1 VGWSGT
7 DEAASAERGASLTDG
22 VVPAGVAG
30 AVFAVRGHRG
40 EDPRSG
46 CGADRGAL
54 RSRARVCACDA
65 LPRMSDETTLR
76 ARITELEAHVALLE
90 ERWRLNDEVDGLAE
104 IALRDRLP
112 LDHALR
118 TLMPALARATS
129 GRLVFV
135 RTYDETLSLHDY
147 VHAEDEDAS
156 LPFDAEAIVKDVG
169 GTEDDYVQ
177 RAIGRGTLVAQRIDV
192 AGEHFGTAAVLVPSA
207 LDRHEID
214 RVAKLLDTW
223 CEEIDNHLAA
233 IADARKKAI
242 LTRQISDALK
252 DPVLDRGIDQAIG
265 VLRDNVPFEVLLL
278 VFRHEDEG
286 LGDTLRFK
294 LIRTPRSAT
303 SAEPAGDHAADDEAL
318 RARAYRIIGGDDTDL
333 RELLGVQRYREELL
347 ITGARSTKVVGRLLV
362 ASRRGEFNTFD
373 RDLLERFA
381 DSLRQRIVDFN
392 REWRNL
398 KTTFA
403 RPVVDKLLA
412 IEGYRE
418 KLLTPRETMCAVMF
432 ADISGFTRLSE
443 QILVKPEKIGRFID
457 LWSEQAVDAVW
468 DTGGVFD
475 KMVGDCVIAIWGP
488 PFFELSPEDA
498 CLSAIDAAVRVREH
512 TRAMVGHPEFPEL
525 SQMPGLDV
533 AIGLHF
539 CPLFVG
545 TFGPDQDYTGF
556 SAGMNNTA
564 RLQGQAK
571 GGEILCMDAFVSVVG
586 EAERFGEERQA
597 AVKNVAEP
605 LKFRALR

>member
-1 VGWSGT
+1 MT
-7 DEAASAERGASLTDG
+7 EK
-22 VVPAGVAG
+22 
-30 AVFAVRGHRG
+30 
-40 EDPRSG
+40 
-46 CGADRGAL
+46 
-54 RSRARVCACDA
+54 DA
-65 LPRMSDETTLR
+65 LH
-76 ARITELEAHVALLE
+76 ARIAELEAHVALLE
-90 ERWRLNDEVDGLAE
+90 EARRLNDEVDGLAE
-104 IALRDRLP
+104 VALRDRLP

-118 TLMPALARATS
+118 SLMPALAKAV
-129 GRLVFV
+129 GARLVFV

-156 LPFDAEAIVKDVG
+156 LPFDAEELV
-169 GTEDDYVQ
+169 
-177 RAIGRGTLVAQRIDV
+177 RAVHDAGFVHRPTAGATLVAQRIDV
-192 AGEHFGTAAVLVPSA
+192 AGEHFGTAAVLVPRELA
-207 LDRHEID
+207 RPDVHRTEL
-214 RVAKLLDTW
+214 LLDTW

-233 IADARKKAI
+233 IADARHKAI
-242 LTRQISDALK
+242 LTRRISDGLK
-252 DPVLDRGIDQAIG
+252 DPVLDRGIDQAID
-265 VLRDNVPFEVLLL
+265 VLRENVPFEVLLF
-278 VFRHEDEG
+278 VFRHEDDA

-294 LIRTPRSAT
+294 LIRPPHEDGTPA
-303 SAEPAGDHAADDEAL
+303 AEHAEDDAAL
-318 RARAYRIIGGDDTDL
+318 RARAYRIMAGDDTDV

-347 ITGARSTKVVGRLLV
+347 ITGARSAKVVGRLIV

-392 REWRNL
+392 REWKNL
-398 KTTFA
+398 KTTFSKQ
-403 RPVVDKLLA
+403 VVDQLLA

-418 KLLTPRETMCAVMF
+418 KLLTPRERVCAVMF

-443 QILVKPEKIGRFID
+443 QILVKPEAIGQFVD
-457 LWSEQAVDAVW
+457 LWSEAAVDAVW

-488 PFFELSPEDA
+488 PFFDLAPADA
-498 CLSAIDAAVRVREH
+498 CRRAIEAAVRVRAY
-512 TRAMVGHPEFPEL
+512 TRSLVGHPD
-525 SQMPGLDV
+525 MPQLAKLDHLDV

-571 GGEILCMDAFVSVVG
+571 GGEILCMNAFVDALGDLSV
-586 EAERFGEERQA
+586 FGEERQA
-597 AVKNVAEP
+597 QVKNVAEP
-605 LKFRALR
+605 LRFRALLGDGGVGGPKEGA

>member
-1 VGWSGT
+1 
-7 DEAASAERGASLTDG
+7 
-22 VVPAGVAG
+22 
-30 AVFAVRGHRG
+30 
-40 EDPRSG
+40 
-46 CGADRGAL
+46 
-54 RSRARVCACDA
+54 
-65 LPRMSDETTLR
+65 MSDDNSLR
-76 ARITELEAHVALLE
+76 ARIAELEGQVALLE

-104 IALRDRLP
+104 VALRDRLP

-118 TLMPALARATS
+118 SLMPALARATG

-156 LPFDAEAIVKDVG
+156 LPFDAEQIVKNVG
-169 GTEDDYVQ
+169 ASDDDYVQ
-177 RAIGRGTLVAQRIDV
+177 EAIGRGVLIAQRIDV
-192 AGEHFGTAAVLVPSA
+192 AGEHFGTAAVLVPRA
-207 LDRHEID
+207 ID
-214 RVAKLLDTW
+214 GKETERVAKLLDTW

-265 VLRDNVPFEVLLL
+265 ILRDNVPFEVMLL
-278 VFRHEDEG
+278 VFRHEDDG

-294 LIRTPRSAT
+294 LLRAPRARPGES
-303 SAEPAGDHAADDEAL
+303 ERPPADHEADDATL
-318 RARAYRIIGGDDTDL
+318 RARAYRIMGGDDTDL

-347 ITGARSTKVVGRLLV
+347 ITGARSTKVVGRLIV

-392 REWRNL
+392 REWKNL
-398 KTTFA
+398 KTTFSK
-403 RPVVDKLLA
+403 PVVDRLLA
-412 IEGYRE
+412 VENYAHKYLTARE
-418 KLLTPRETMCAVMF
+418 KMCAVMF

-443 QILVKPEKIGRFID
+443 QILVQPEKIGRFID
-457 LWSEQAVDAVW
+457 LWSEHAVDAVW

-488 PFFELSPEDA
+488 PFFDLDPKDA
-498 CLSAIDAAVRVREH
+498 CLRAADAAVRVREH
-512 TRAMVGHPEFPEL
+512 TRALVGHPDFPEL
-525 SQMPGLDV
+525 AKMPELDV
-533 AIGLHF
+533 AIGLHI

-571 GGEILCMDAFVSVVG
+571 GGEILCMDAFVSIVD
-586 EAERFGEERQA
+586 EPTRFGDERQA

-605 LKFRALR
+605 LKFRVWNG

>member
-1 VGWSGT
+1 
-7 DEAASAERGASLTDG
+7 
-22 VVPAGVAG
+22 
-30 AVFAVRGHRG
+30 
-40 EDPRSG
+40 
-46 CGADRGAL
+46 
-54 RSRARVCACDA
+54 
-65 LPRMSDETTLR
+65 MSDENTLR
-76 ARITELEAHVALLE
+76 ARIAELEAHVALLE

-118 TLMPALARATS
+118 TLMPALARATA

-156 LPFDAEAIVKDVG
+156 LPFDAESIVHDVG
-169 GTEDDYVQ
+169 ASEDDYVH
-177 RAIGRGTLVAQRIDV
+177 RMVGPSTLVAQRIDV
-192 AGEHFGTAAVLVPSA
+192 AGEHFGTAAVLVPET
-207 LDRHEID
+207 LDRHAID
-214 RVAKLLDTW
+214 RVAQLLDTW

-242 LTRQISDALK
+242 LTREISDALK

-265 VLRDNVPFEVLLL
+265 VLRENVPFEVLLL

-294 LIRTPRSAT
+294 LIRAPH
-303 SAEPAGDHAADDEAL
+303 AEGGEVAVDHAADDEVL
-318 RARAYRIIGGDDTDL
+318 KARAYRIMDGDDTDL

-392 REWRNL
+392 REWKNL
-398 KTTFA
+398 KTTFS

-412 IEGYRE
+412 VEGYQR
-418 KLLTPRETMCAVMF
+418 KLLTPREKMCAVMF

-443 QILVKPEKIGRFID
+443 QILVRPEKIGRFID

-488 PFFELSPEDA
+488 PFFDVSPKDA
-498 CLSAIDAAVRVREH
+498 CLAATEAAMRVREH
-512 TRAMVGHPEFPEL
+512 TRALVGHSDFPEL
-525 SQMPGLDV
+525 AQMPGLDV

-571 GGEILCMDAFVSVVG
+571 GGEILCMDAFVDVLGLSD
-586 EAERFGEERQA
+586 RFGEERQA

-605 LKFRALR
+605 LRFRAWKG